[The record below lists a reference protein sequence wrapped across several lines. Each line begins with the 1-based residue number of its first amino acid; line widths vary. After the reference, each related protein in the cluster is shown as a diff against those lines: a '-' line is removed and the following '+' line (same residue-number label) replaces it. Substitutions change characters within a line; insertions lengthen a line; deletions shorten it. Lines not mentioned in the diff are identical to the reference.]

1 MADEIKGA
9 AQSSGAPTYVQQE
22 ANATPKVTD
31 PTNVHEALTASTEP
45 NATSIGNLDAKNRRM
60 YKHIPAEMRRDY
72 LEDEAEQARVDAN
85 QDAVIEDHVGRLA
98 SGSKGFGKYGHITG
112 AHPLHATDINDGKSK
127 DYEGIF
133 IEDGFI
139 GINIAENNISQSNGG
154 FGVIRPGNGV
164 GMRGDTGC
172 LDVKPATA
180 STIGGVKVGDNISV
194 TEDGT
199 ISTDVNKAYVDS
211 KLNTVNSIAPTN
223 VEYAPSIGNDA
234 IAFGSGVRAS
244 LQSVGVGYR
253 ASSTGAS
260 SVAIGFQPIASGL
273 ASVAIGFGAEA
284 YGEDSVAIGSNSKAQ
299 YKDVVSVGNTSI
311 TRRIIN
317 VADPEVDSDAATKHY
332 VDEKVASGSY
342 VLSAATSTS
351 LGGVRPY
358 GNGLVLD
365 SDGGL
370 HAAPATADAVG
381 VVKPSTSITA
391 ASDGTIKINPSIF
404 SDGLT
409 ATDAQ
414 VSADLSFIGEH
425 LAGDAL
431 YYNSANGLMLKC
443 GTGLHI
449 DNDAVS
455 VDADTL
461 PLATAST
468 RGTVKVGSGLSIAE
482 DGTLS
487 AASAGC
493 DVSYSGFHTS
503 NSTFTSISFNY
514 AFYNRSGDTIPLECK
529 GTVINKTAFTTGTKM
544 QFGVNYSAAKFDNNP
559 VGVFETIMAT
569 KKWFG
574 VLVSTSSSTAPKH
587 TVIDSDNIVV
597 TYDTSSGFSRAEFE
611 VTVPFDVAANST
623 IYFYMM

>member
-85 QDAVIEDHVGRLA
+85 QDAVIEDHVKRLA
-98 SGSKGFGKYGHITG
+98 AAPNTYGHITG
-112 AHPLHATDINDGKSK
+112 VYDNIRHINSSKFVYDSVLKISSGKIYIDTAGANELGVVMPGDGLAMGLVDNNPSK
-127 DYEGIF
+127 
-133 IEDGFI
+133 
-139 GINIAENNISQSNGG
+139 
-154 FGVIRPGNGV
+154 P
-164 GMRGDTGC
+164 TGR
-172 LDVKPATA
+172 LNVKPATT
-180 STIGGVKVGDNISV
+180 STIGGVKVGDNIAV
-194 TEDGT
+194 TNDGT
-199 ISTDVNKAYVDS
+199 ISTDVNKAYVD
-211 KLNTVNSIAPTN
+211 KLISEIPKTAIYFIQRNPLDFTINGNSYNGISSSMGVISDN
-223 VEYAPSIGNDA
+223 NNNIMSGYIEIEGVSGNYSAGD
-234 IAFGSGVRAS
+234 
-244 LQSVGVGYR
+244 
-253 ASSTGAS
+253 
-260 SVAIGFQPIASGL
+260 
-273 ASVAIGFGAEA
+273 
-284 YGEDSVAIGSNSKAQ
+284 
-299 YKDVVSVGNTSI
+299 SI
-311 TRRIIN
+311 TIGISGFHFFG
-317 VADPEVDSDAATKHY
+317 PYTTFTTDSAYIT
-332 VDEKVASGSY
+332 
-342 VLSAATSTS
+342 
-351 LGGVRPY
+351 
-358 GNGLVLD
+358 GLYYNS
-365 SDGGL
+365 SDGGNTL
-370 HAAPATADAVG
+370 IGSITKDTTNIPDFSIFVNTLSNRFIAKDGLAG
-381 VVKPSTSITA
+381 FVKPSTSITA

-414 VSADLSFIGEH
+414 VSADLGFIGEH

-431 YYNSANGLMLKC
+431 YYDSTNGLMLKC

-449 DNDAVS
+449 GNDAVS

-597 TYDTSSGFSRAEFE
+597 TYATSSGFSRAEFE